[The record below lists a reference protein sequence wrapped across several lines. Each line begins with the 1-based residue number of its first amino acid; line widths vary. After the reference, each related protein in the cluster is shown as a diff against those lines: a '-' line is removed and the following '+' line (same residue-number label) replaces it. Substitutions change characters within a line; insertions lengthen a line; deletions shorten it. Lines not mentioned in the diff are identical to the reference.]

1 MEWKASQWTNGIPF
15 PKRWMK
21 WNLLR
26 AEGEL
31 QWALQGFRVS
41 PAPGFQILKAGGLVW
56 WKEEG
61 QQDQGEDSHRPP
73 WQQKQQHNH
82 LLGGSDQ
89 LEPMFST
96 SLIPLVPFNQTLPV
110 LRVKVVH
117 FPEHGTS
124 GNSLLVGSLSTS
136 TTRTAASTTTS
147 TTMLMARGSMRTVCV
162 DAIIIWQ

>member
-1 MEWKASQWTNGIPF
+1 MDEWNSISEKMDEMKLTPSRRRIAMGTARFPCFSSTWISNIKSRRKAC
-15 PKRWMK
+15 
-21 WNLLR
+21 
-26 AEGEL
+26 
-31 QWALQGFRVS
+31 
-41 PAPGFQILKAGGLVW
+41 LVW

-61 QQDQGEDSHRPP
+61 QQDQEEDSHRPP

-117 FPEHGTS
+117 FPEHRTS

-162 DAIIIWQ
+162 DAIII

>member
-1 MEWKASQWTNGIPF
+1 MKSISLDEWNSISEKMDEMKLTPSRRRIAMGTARF
-15 PKRWMK
+15 PCFSKTWIS
-21 WNLLR
+21 NLKSR
-26 AEGEL
+26 
-31 QWALQGFRVS
+31 R
-41 PAPGFQILKAGGLVW
+41 KVW
-56 WKEEG
+56 RWKEEG
-61 QQDQGEDSHRPP
+61 QQDQEEDSHPCPP

-96 SLIPLVPFNQTLPV
+96 SLIPFVPFNQTLPV

-124 GNSLLVGSLSTS
+124 GKSLLVGSLSTS

-147 TTMLMARGSMRTVCV
+147 TTMLMARGSMTVCV
-162 DAIIIWQ
+162 DAIII